1 MIQSS
6 GSFQNLKEVV
16 EFYNQGGVSNA
27 NLDPLIKPLG
37 LTDEEMNELV
47 TFMQALT
54 GDNVNKI
61 ILDSFAAP
69 IGDISSDDPNWVRG
83 TNVEVR

>member
-1 MIQSS
+1 
-6 GSFQNLKEVV
+6 
-16 EFYNQGGVSNA
+16 
-27 NLDPLIKPLG
+27 
-37 LTDEEMNELV
+37 MNELV